1 MKGNFTQRYAKNH
14 WRFDDWMTKK
24 YSPFFNKRGRKSL
37 NARKTLRRWAKNLR
51 RKAENII
58 APIKFE
64 D

>member
-1 MKGNFTQRYAKNH
+1 MKSNFTQRYAKGH
-14 WRFDDWMTKK
+14 WLFDEWMTKQ
-24 YSPFFNKRGRKSL
+24 YSPFFNKNGRKSL